1 MLVSARIDPGPPVRI
16 VSRQPLFSAVTY
28 RSDTRHR
35 AYAVS
40 PDDQSFLFVDLQ
52 ARPSNELVIVLNWFE
67 ELNRLLSGR

>member
-1 MLVSARIDPGPPVRI
+1 
-16 VSRQPLFSAVTY
+16 VTY